1 MTTYVPHRNRRA
13 YEQAPTRLSPP
24 LRTEHDR
31 LSGLAPTFSED
42 DLARPSGAAEWDISQ
57 VLSHLGSGTEI
68 RRATPPAALGQG
80 SKPERDDMEAIWAT
94 WNGMTRRQRANRP
107 CGREPARALGLEACR
122 RTTYHESPL
131 AKLISFIRKAS

>member
-68 RRATPPAALGQG
+68 RRATPRP
-80 SKPERDDMEAIWAT
+80 PWAKDRSPSATT
-94 WNGMTRRQRANRP
+94 WRP
-107 CGREPARALGLEACR
+107 SGRPGTA
-122 RTTYHESPL
+122 
-131 AKLISFIRKAS
+131 